1 MTSNIYLNPSIL
13 NILHPSYYIN
23 RNLQKF
29 SQLLYS
35 LFEPCYIQ
43 KSSTCSSNSDGQNN
57 DDLEEEDVDYND
69 GKSLTE
75 KFVLR
80 SPSVP
85 IKGLCH
91 TMKKQIMHRAF
102 YGWLSYCRH
111 VNTVRKH
118 LNGLEFYPNKQKV
131 KLLLIIFLQ

>member
-1 MTSNIYLNPSIL
+1 MTYNIYFKPSIL
-13 NILHPSYYIN
+13 NILHPSFILYQYIN
-23 RNLQKF
+23 LWTCF
-29 SQLLYS
+29 V
-35 LFEPCYIQ
+35 Q
-43 KSSTCSSNSDGQNN
+43 KSSACSSNSDGQNN
-57 DDLEEEDVDYND
+57 DDLEEEDGDFNG

-118 LNGLEFYPNKQKV
+118 LNGLDFYPSKNRK
-131 KLLLIIFLQ
+131 